1 MSAPDTDPEK
11 QVKRHRPSLIGI
23 AAVVALALVL
33 LFAFVTFVVDRGGVP
48 EGAEEQIDGRTG
60 DVVAE

>member
-23 AAVVALALVL
+23 GVVVVLALAML
-33 LFAFVTFVVDRGGVP
+33 LALITYVADRGGTP
-48 EGAEEQIDGRTG
+48 EGAEQQIDGRTG
-60 DVVAE
+60 DIAEQ